1 MYSQSWSCSS
11 VINRKG
17 ALSLESLKMEFEE
30 VLEQLRGV
38 DEITILE
45 LLDITTE
52 EILERFIDVV
62 QERQE
67 YIEDWLGSEGYGEED
82 DEEEWT

>member
-1 MYSQSWSCSS
+1 
-11 VINRKG
+11 
-17 ALSLESLKMEFEE
+17 MELDE
-30 VLEQLRGV
+30 VLEQLRSV
-38 DEITILE
+38 DEVTILE

-52 EILERFIDVV
+52 DILERFIDVV